1 MLNQVNLVDI
11 IIPFTVVLFIIAT
24 GVVLL
29 HQNFQKNLVELELEK
44 AELKSI
50 QQNELLQNSI
60 MVQEEERKRIA
71 GDLHDE
77 IGAVVSI
84 IKMNLMLMRQKQQGT
99 PTDNHDVKDIQN
111 LIKLSETAISSVRHI
126 SHQLMPPQLETFGLV
141 KTIESV
147 IDHVHQSGKLR
158 INFIVKCEWPEIQW
172 PVTLGIYR
180 IIMELINNTIKHA
193 QADNIS
199 LAFDCLN
206 GALVINFEDDGLGF
220 PEGTHPQS
228 GLGLISMEARARALN
243 GQFEC
248 SNGVERGIKATIII
262 PDN

>member
-111 LIKLSETAISSVRHI
+111 LIKLSGTAISSVRHI
-126 SHQLMPPQLETFGLV
+126 SHQLMPP
-141 KTIESV
+141 K
-147 IDHVHQSGKLR
+147 
-158 INFIVKCEWPEIQW
+158 
-172 PVTLGIYR
+172 
-180 IIMELINNTIKHA
+180 
-193 QADNIS
+193 
-199 LAFDCLN
+199 
-206 GALVINFEDDGLGF
+206 
-220 PEGTHPQS
+220 
-228 GLGLISMEARARALN
+228 
-243 GQFEC
+243 
-248 SNGVERGIKATIII
+248 
-262 PDN
+262 